1 MSLPSDSAPL
11 THPDHGNVD
20 RGESTES
27 LSSLEDDVKAQEQ
40 FLQTLVESEG
50 LFSASYQVALSVLLR
65 RPPDGQW
72 IALGTFFR
80 DFGLAS
86 HVMFHGFLG
95 SRISSMKVFETCAQY
110 DTTSGRVDL
119 TAD

>member
-1 MSLPSDSAPL
+1 M
-11 THPDHGNVD
+11 
-20 RGESTES
+20 
-27 LSSLEDDVKAQEQ
+27 KAQEQ

-72 IALGTFFR
+72 NALGPFFR
-80 DFGLAS
+80 DFGLAT

-95 SRISSMKVFETCAQY
+95 SRISSMKVFETCAL
-110 DTTSGRVDL
+110 DNRTFGRL
-119 TAD
+119 ALIAD

>member
-1 MSLPSDSAPL
+1 M
-11 THPDHGNVD
+11 
-20 RGESTES
+20 
-27 LSSLEDDVKAQEQ
+27 KAQEQ

-72 IALGTFFR
+72 NASEAFFR
-80 DFGLAS
+80 DFNLAT

-95 SRISSMKVFETCAQY
+95 SRISSMKVFETCAQ
-110 DTTSGRVDL
+110 DDRTSGRL
-119 TAD
+119 ALFAY